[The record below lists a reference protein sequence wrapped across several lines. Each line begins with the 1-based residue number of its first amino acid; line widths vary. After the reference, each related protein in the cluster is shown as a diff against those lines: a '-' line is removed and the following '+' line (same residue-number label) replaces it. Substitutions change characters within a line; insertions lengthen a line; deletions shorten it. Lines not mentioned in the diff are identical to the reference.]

1 MRAHENEESSDK
13 KKKIISMLG
22 IQDDGTNYL
31 QVEQTAFQNSIISK
45 KMNSK
50 AGQALAKLH

>member
-31 QVEQTAFQNSIISK
+31 KVEQTAF
-45 KMNSK
+45 
-50 AGQALAKLH
+50 